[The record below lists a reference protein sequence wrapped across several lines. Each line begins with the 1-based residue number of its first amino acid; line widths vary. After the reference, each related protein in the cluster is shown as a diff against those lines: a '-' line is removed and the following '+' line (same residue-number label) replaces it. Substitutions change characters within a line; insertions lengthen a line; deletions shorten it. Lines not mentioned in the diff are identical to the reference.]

1 MQCSSMGR
9 VVRRGSRAVWG
20 ATLTNSNFAMAPG
33 KFPLDGTRE
42 SCGPQV
48 QHNARRQT
56 QPEPILTDT
65 YKAEVTYPAIEP
77 PAGLKGLKINRVIA
91 TNMDPDNCGMAR
103 KTS

>member
-1 MQCSSMGR
+1 M
-9 VVRRGSRAVWG
+9 
-20 ATLTNSNFAMAPG
+20 
-33 KFPLDGTRE
+33 
-42 SCGPQV
+42 

-91 TNMDPDNCGMAR
+91 THMHPDHCGMAG
-103 KTS
+103 KTSESEVMIGRSLWGMGILPSTPAYIARI